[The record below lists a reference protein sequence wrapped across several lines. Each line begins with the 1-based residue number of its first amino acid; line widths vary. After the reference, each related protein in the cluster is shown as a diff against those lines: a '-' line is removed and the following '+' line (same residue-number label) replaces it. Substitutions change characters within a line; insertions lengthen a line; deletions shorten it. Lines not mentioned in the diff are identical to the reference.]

1 MKVLLCTIPDGSLEP
16 TEPLIPRNG
25 RSPNITFPL
34 GVLRILQSMEKCGF
48 NGEVY
53 DINNLRHS
61 DDEIIKNLKKYEP
74 EVVGLVRFFYIVTH
88 T

>member
-1 MKVLLCTIPDGSLEP
+1 MDVLLILPF
-16 TEPLIPRNG
+16 PR
-25 RSPNITFPL
+25 
-34 GVLRILQSMEKCGF
+34 VLRILQSMEKCGF

-74 EVVGLVRFFYIVTH
+74 EVVGLSAVFLHCYPHLKRK
-88 T
+88 